1 MRSADTGGKTEL
13 NHAFA
18 PVVVTLI
25 VAILTTHLALQT
37 WVGYALAVT
46 KGLTIKNLSKSS

>member
-1 MRSADTGGKTEL
+1 M